1 MSAISRYE
9 VRLKCVES
17 AISLSSDQDP
27 LDQILEQADRIYVW
41 VNKVEKNGNKSRSG
55 GYHKG
60 RREHRDHQ
68 PRSNRGRYYNEDDRH
83 AVPQT
88 DLFD

>member
-9 VRLKCVES
+9 VRLKCVEA
-17 AISLSSDQDP
+17 AISISSDQDP

-41 VNKVEKNGNKSRSG
+41 VNKVEKNGNRPNKR
-55 GYHKG
+55 HNKG
-60 RREHRDHQ
+60 HYRNHDHQ
-68 PRSNRGRYYNEDDRH
+68 PRSNRGRFYDEGAGNSL
-83 AVPQT
+83 PQS

>member
-9 VRLKCVES
+9 VRLKCVET

-27 LDQILEQADRIYVW
+27 LDQILEQADRIYTW
-41 VNKVEKNGNKSRSG
+41 VNKVEKNGNRPSKR
-55 GYHKG
+55 HTKG
-60 RREHRDHQ
+60 HYRNHDQQ
-68 PRSNRGRYYNEDDRH
+68 PRSNRGRFYGEDDRRD
-83 AVPQT
+83 VTTT